1 VSNNSIC
8 RKVCEYD
15 EDGQGSHRS
24 DKEKTCRGCGRTSD
38 EITEW
43 YYATKERK
51 VEIAKAARER
61 TKARKEAKKQRKV
74 ISIDL
79 I

>member
-1 VSNNSIC
+1 MNSIC
-8 RKVCEYD
+8 RKVCEYND
-15 EDGQGSHRS
+15 EPEGTHKRDE
-24 DKEKTCRGCGRTSD
+24 EKTCRGCGRTAS

-51 VEIAKAARER
+51 IEIAKAARQR
-61 TKARKEAKKQRKV
+61 TKDRKEAEKQRKV
-74 ISIDL
+74 ISVDL

>member
-1 VSNNSIC
+1 MTNSIC

-15 EDGQGSHRS
+15 EDSKGSYRI
-24 DKEKTCRGCGRTSD
+24 DEEKTCRGCGRTAS

-43 YYATKERK
+43 FYASKERK
-51 VEIAKAARER
+51 VEIAKAARQR
-61 TKARKEAKKQRKV
+61 TKVRKETERQRKV
-74 ISIDL
+74 ISVDL

>member
-1 VSNNSIC
+1 MTNSIC
-8 RKVCEYD
+8 RKVCEYN
-15 EDGQGSHRS
+15 EDGKGTYRS
-24 DKEKTCRGCGRTSD
+24 DEEKTCRGCGRTAS

-43 YYATKERK
+43 FYATKERK
-51 VEIAKAARER
+51 IEIAKTARQR
-61 TKARKEAKKQRKV
+61 TKARKEADKQRKI

>member
-1 VSNNSIC
+1 MTNSIC

-15 EDGQGSHRS
+15 EDGKGSYRR
-24 DKEKTCRGCGRTSD
+24 DEEKTCRGCGRTAS

-43 YYATKERK
+43 FYASKERK
-51 VEIAKAARER
+51 IEIAKSARKR
-61 TKARKEAKKQRKV
+61 SKARKEVEQHNKV
-74 ISIDL
+74 ISLDL